1 MRKPRY
7 EEICVGES
15 NCVPIGSCD
24 DVPIA
29 LERLGLNDDAYLVEL
44 VMKAVCGGEDE

>member
-7 EEICVGES
+7 EEVCVGES
-15 NCVPIGSCD
+15 NCVPIESCD
-24 DVPIA
+24 DVPAA

-44 VMKAVCGGEDE
+44 VTKAICGDEDE

>member
-7 EEICVGES
+7 EKICVGES
-15 NCVPIGSCD
+15 NCVPIEKCD